1 MIMNFK
7 KSPSV
12 NSYIKHNLT
21 EDKNPETIREVG
33 DMNTDLIRSRFSNI
47 FKRGLVEYVKPTTR
61 RMKKRFKLHRG
72 HDRRNQWNK
81 LDPNANPAI
90 KNDSD
95 TKDLMFLNNS
105 ENEEEPEHENE
116 DQIDEEI
123 NQ

>member
-1 MIMNFK
+1 
-7 KSPSV
+7 
-12 NSYIKHNLT
+12 
-21 EDKNPETIREVG
+21 
-33 DMNTDLIRSRFSNI
+33 MNTDLIRSRFSNI

-61 RMKKRFKLHRG
+61 KMKKRFKLHRG

-105 ENEEEPEHENE
+105 ENEADPELENE
-116 DQIDEEI
+116 DENKIDEEI
-123 NQ
+123 NE